1 MPLAD
6 TVLTDVTGELIGK
19 YAQGRRSASADDSVL
34 TINGELRTLRRMMRL
49 AYEWGLTPHVSTIHE
64 LPGGKGRANSEGCWT
79 GSV

>member
-1 MPLAD
+1 
-6 TVLTDVTGELIGK
+6 
-19 YAQGRRSASADDSVL
+19 
-34 TINGELRTLRRMMRL
+34 MMRL